1 VRLLI
6 VRLSSLGD
14 VIHALPIAANARR
27 AGAEVGWMTET
38 AYRDLL
44 EGNPN
49 VDRVF
54 HADTKGWRRR
64 PFSPRTLSEIRTLSR
79 SLRDFHPDAVIDAQG
94 LWKSALLARA
104 AGAPVIGFG
113 RSDRREP
120 LSAILCDLPVRPLPG
135 GHVVDRNLALA
146 EAAGLS
152 IRERMPDA
160 RFLLEKKSAEADA
173 FLAEQ
178 KQPFAVYHAGAG
190 RPEKAW
196 GEAKYAALAEVLAGK
211 PGLSAVVSWGPGDE
225 ERTRKMSGMLPHA
238 RTLPLL
244 SLPGLARVVAQSAL
258 FVAGDTGPMH
268 LADALGTPVLALFG
282 PTDPLRNGPYRSR
295 GSAIRYDAGTGVD
308 EVARKAC
315 EVLGV

>member
-1 VRLLI
+1 MRIFI

-64 PFSPRTLSEIRTLSR
+64 PFSPRTFSEVRALFR
-79 SLRDFHPDAVIDAQG
+79 SLREFAPDAVIDAQG
-94 LWKSALLARA
+94 LWKSALLARV
-104 AGAPVIGFG
+104 AGAPVVGFG
-113 RSDRREP
+113 AGDRREP
-120 LSAILCDLPVRPLPG
+120 GSAFLCNFPVRPLPG

-146 EAAGLS
+146 EAAGLL
-152 IRERMPDA
+152 IRERRPDA
-160 RFLLEKKSAEADA
+160 RFLLAKGSTEADA

-178 KQPFAVYHAGAG
+178 TRPFAVYHPGAG

-196 GEAKYAALAEVLAGK
+196 GEARFAALADLLARN

-225 ERTRKMSGMLPHA
+225 ERARKMSGMLPHA

-244 SLPGLARVVAQSAL
+244 SLPGLARVVAESAL
-258 FVAGDTGPMH
+258 FVAGDTGPLH
-268 LADALGTPVLALFG
+268 LADALGTPTLALFG
-282 PTDPLRNGPYRSR
+282 PTDPLRNGPYRTP
-295 GSAIRYDAGTGVD
+295 GSAIRYDAETD
-308 EVARKAC
+308 AAEVARKAC
-315 EVLGV
+315 EVLAA